1 MTGPMT
7 GDMTG
12 KDARLEGGRLRGQRL
27 FLSASVPTRER
38 PQFYGGADAHR
49 QIEDAVISLSRAV
62 FVEGGTLVF
71 GGHPAISPLVAMVA
85 GEYLAPLG
93 AEADGR
99 RERPPAVPIE
109 IYQSRAFEGFLPDET
124 LMMFRLGYANLH
136 WIDAVDGER
145 FDPEAPRD
153 EPPCP
158 GSMEEMRRRMI
169 GEMQPVAMV
178 AIGGMQGIFDELRI
192 FRELRQDA
200 PVYALATTG
209 GAAARLVERR
219 EPGVRAI
226 DTEVMNPLKE
236 HGELRS
242 REGDRPVIPYPLIVQ
257 VLVHE
262 LI

>member
-1 MTGPMT
+1 MTGR
-7 GDMTG
+7 
-12 KDARLEGGRLRGQRL
+12 DARPGGGRLRGRRV
-27 FLSASVPTRER
+27 FLSASVPSPER
-38 PQFYGGADAHR
+38 PQFYGGEDAHR

-62 FVEGGTLVF
+62 FAAGGTLVF

-85 GEYLAPLG
+85 GEYLAPFR
-93 AEADGR
+93 AEAGER
-99 RERPPAVPIE
+99 QQERPPVPIE

-136 WIDAVDGER
+136 WIAAVDGER
-145 FDPEAPRD
+145 YDPKAPRD
-153 EPPCP
+153 QPPCP
-158 GSMEEMRRRMI
+158 KSMEEMRQRMI

-192 FRELRQDA
+192 FKQHRQGS
-200 PVYALATTG
+200 PIYLLASTS
-209 GAAARLVERR
+209 GAAALLAGRR

-226 DTEVMNPLKE
+226 DTEVLSSLQGHE
-236 HGELRS
+236 ELRS
-242 REGDRPVIPYPLIVQ
+242 REGERPVIPYPLIVQ

>member
-1 MTGPMT
+1 VTASE
-7 GDMTG
+7 
-12 KDARLEGGRLRGQRL
+12 ARPGGGRLRGRRL
-27 FLSASVPTRER
+27 FLSASVPSPER

-62 FVEGGTLVF
+62 FAEGGTLVF

-93 AEADGR
+93 AEAAGR
-99 RERPPAVPIE
+99 RERPAAPIE

-145 FDPEAPRD
+145 FDPKAPRD
-153 EPPCP
+153 QPPCP
-158 GSMEEMRRRMI
+158 RSMEEMRRRMI
-169 GEMQPVAMV
+169 GEMEPAAMV

-192 FRELRQDA
+192 FRELRRDA
-200 PVYALATTG
+200 SVYALATTG
-209 GAAARLVERR
+209 GAAALLIGRR
-219 EPGVRAI
+219 DPGVRAI
-226 DTEVMNPLKE
+226 DLEVLGSLQGHE
-236 HGELRS
+236 ELRS
-242 REGDRPVIPYPLIVQ
+242 REGHLPVVPYTLIVQ
-257 VLVHE
+257 VLVQE